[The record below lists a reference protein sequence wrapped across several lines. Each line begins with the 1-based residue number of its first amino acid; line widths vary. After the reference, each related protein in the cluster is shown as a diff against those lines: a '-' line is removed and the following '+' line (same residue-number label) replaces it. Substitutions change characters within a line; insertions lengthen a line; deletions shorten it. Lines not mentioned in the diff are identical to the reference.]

1 MFFEHLERMPFVLL
15 ASFPTEPLVVSCE
28 WVAGREGCLHAA
40 CVLSLIRFKLMV
52 AIYPDLT
59 DGGGGLGSLLAPF
72 FVFGFG
78 DIFLTLEAADG
89 WMVG

>member
-1 MFFEHLERMPFVLL
+1 
-15 ASFPTEPLVVSCE
+15 
-28 WVAGREGCLHAA
+28 
-40 CVLSLIRFKLMV
+40 MV

-59 DGGGGLGSLLAPF
+59 DGGGGGLGFLLAPF